1 MFFQPPLAG
10 CTSIPLKVLLTPLS
24 LYYSRG
30 LQQLRNRL
38 FFPED
43 LNKDA
48 DERAEEAKKMKK
60 DCCS

>member
-1 MFFQPPLAG
+1 LAG